1 MASKGLDFTP
11 MIIDSHAYCFEP
23 ADSPRGY
30 ADSREH
36 LLEVQMSYAR
46 HHQPAFRISDR
57 VEGPSD
63 VLDPRADG
71 DLEALPDVN
80 FRVDRAAGRVLWDYQ
95 GETYT
100 KHYYPPNLRNL
111 EFTPDSLIGEM
122 DYAGVDMTLLH
133 TNAMLG
139 RSNEYQAEC
148 VRRFPD
154 RLLSMAA
161 VDERMIHSDVDSVIE
176 SVTAAVQDLGLH
188 AIKFSAGG
196 YIVSD
201 EPWDSGPYAPFWEAV
216 STLGVPVFFTLV
228 TGPARAREAGPDPE
242 GQRGYLSE
250 QRILMRLMERYP
262 EMLCSLTHGFP
273 WRVYLDGDRIAV
285 PDDIW
290 VPFENPNLSLEVCFP
305 VRIGDIFDYPY
316 RQVWPTMEAMVE
328 RIGPGQLMYGTDM
341 PFQNRFCTYRQ
352 SRHWLERQFA
362 PSTGLSDDDLAL
374 IMGGTAARVLGVGGQ

>member
-1 MASKGLDFTP
+1 MIPKGLDTAP

-23 ADSPRGY
+23 ADSPHGY
-30 ADSREH
+30 SDSREH
-36 LLEVQMSYAR
+36 LREVQMSYAR

-57 VEGPSD
+57 LEGPSD
-63 VLDPRADG
+63 VLDPRGDG

-122 DYAGVDMTLLH
+122 DYAGIDMTLLH

-148 VRRFPD
+148 VGRYPG

-161 VDERMIHSDVDSVIE
+161 VDEKLIHTDVDSVIA
-176 SVTAAVQDLGLH
+176 SGTSAIRDLGLH
-188 AIKFSAGG
+188 AIKFNANG

-216 STLGVPVFFTLV
+216 STLGVPVFITLV

-242 GQRGYLSE
+242 GQRGYLGE

-262 EMLCSLTHGFP
+262 QMVCSLTHGFP
-273 WRVYLDGDRIAV
+273 WRVYLDGDGFTL
-285 PDDIW
+285 PDEIW
-290 VPFENPNLSLEVCFP
+290 EPFENPKLSLEVCFP

-316 RQVWPTMEAMVE
+316 REVWPTMEAMVE

-341 PFQNRFCTYRQ
+341 PFQNRFSTYRQ

-362 PSTGLSDDDLAL
+362 QSTGLSNDDLAL
-374 IMGGTAARVLGVGGQ
+374 IMGGTAARVLGVDGA